1 MANTNFSRKANI
13 EELAPKFK
21 EVFEDSVAKQAMG
34 MFKQILAKQLVPIK
48 LSPIKHSKLYSL
60 LCTPGVRKAFC
71 IRLKMM
77 HLKLV
82 NKPCSFIIESDGTY
96 SSDIFQVPATAKA
109 MGNEF
114 RNLITA
120 AQAEEVDG
128 IIDQHLLL
136 TNSLKFKNKRVAEL
150 LNNVKVRSKVESYLS
165 LDMLTIKSINN
176 DEISLCMLSDNS

>member
-71 IRLKMM
+71 IRLQMM

-82 NKPCSFIIESDGTY
+82 NKPCSFIIELDGTSY
-96 SSDIFQVPATAKA
+96 SDIFQVPATAKT

-136 TNSLKFKNKRVAEL
+136 TNSLTFENKRAAEL
-150 LNNVKVRSKVESYLS
+150 LKNENVKSKVEKYLN
-165 LDMLTIKSINN
+165 LDMLTIKSVYQNK
-176 DEISLCMLSDNS
+176 ISLGVKF